1 MTSRLSALL
10 SAWVEI
16 RALIEWQIHRM
27 LPKRGGCSER

>member
-16 RALIEWQIHRM
+16 RALIECQNEKIDGLVR
-27 LPKRGGCSER
+27 LTA